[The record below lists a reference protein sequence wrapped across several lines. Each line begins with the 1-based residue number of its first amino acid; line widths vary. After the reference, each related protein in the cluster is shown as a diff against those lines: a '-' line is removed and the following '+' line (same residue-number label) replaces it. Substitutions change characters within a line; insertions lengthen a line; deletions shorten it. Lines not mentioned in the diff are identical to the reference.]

1 MGFLLVLGEEHLFL
15 VEGCLVIV
23 GRRIGKEGDGEGCV
37 IWSCKNG
44 SG

>member
-23 GRRIGKEGDGEGCV
+23 GRRRVKEGDGEWCG
-37 IWSCKNG
+37 IWSCKTG